1 MLDRTETVDAA
12 HDGTNFLVVVQD
24 SC

>member
-12 HDGTNFLVVVQD
+12 HDGANLLAVVQD